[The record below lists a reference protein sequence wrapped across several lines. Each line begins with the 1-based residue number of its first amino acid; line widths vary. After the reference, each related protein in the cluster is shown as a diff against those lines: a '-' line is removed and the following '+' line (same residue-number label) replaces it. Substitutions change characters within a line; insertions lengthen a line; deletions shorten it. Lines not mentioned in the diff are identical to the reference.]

1 MEYEVNTVA
10 ALQIATDALQAY
22 LTAQGVEDEKIF
34 DAKLAARE
42 ILENVLRHAKTTAH
56 FSFGLS
62 DGFIRLSI
70 RSKSEFCPTERAV
83 CSSVYSE
90 HGRGLFLVESVSSS
104 VTIEQGLTEI
114 LIKV

>member
-1 MEYEVNTVA
+1 MEYEVNTNA
-10 ALQIATDALQAY
+10 TLKIATDALQAY

-42 ILENVLRHAKTTAH
+42 ILENVLRHAKATAL
-56 FSFGLS
+56 FSFELKG
-62 DGFIRLSI
+62 GFVRLSI
-70 RSKSEFCPTERAV
+70 RSQSEFCPTERTV

-104 VTIEQGLTEI
+104 VTFEQGLTEI